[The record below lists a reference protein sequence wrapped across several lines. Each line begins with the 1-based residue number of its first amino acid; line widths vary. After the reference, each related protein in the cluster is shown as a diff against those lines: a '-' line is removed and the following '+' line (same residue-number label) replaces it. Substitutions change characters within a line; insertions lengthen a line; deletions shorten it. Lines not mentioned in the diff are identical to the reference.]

1 MGNNRLKN
9 QNDTDITVPSLV
21 TYSHIVQY
29 ARFIIKS
36 FLFSCH
42 NLYIN
47 LVLTIKKLTSGYGV
61 ISGYDMLALIT
72 AKATESPLS

>member
-9 QNDTDITVPSLV
+9 QNDTDITVSSLV
-21 TYSHIVQY
+21 TYSRIVQY
-29 ARFIIKS
+29 SRLIIKCS
-36 FLFSCH
+36 SFSCH
-42 NLYIN
+42 NLYIY
-47 LVLTIKKLTSGYGV
+47 LVPTIKKLTSGYGV